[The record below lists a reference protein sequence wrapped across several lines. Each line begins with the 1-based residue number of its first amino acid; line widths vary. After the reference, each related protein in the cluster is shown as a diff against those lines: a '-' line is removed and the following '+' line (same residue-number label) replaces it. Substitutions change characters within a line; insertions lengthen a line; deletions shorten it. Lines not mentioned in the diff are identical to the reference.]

1 MTDLILAIVLGLIAL
16 LPASISGTATW
27 YATGPGAGHA
37 AAGPA
42 LRTGDWRGRHV
53 TVCATRCVPVVLD
66 DFCQCY
72 GTRVID
78 LATSDFARL
87 APLSQ
92 GIVTVTVSVGGL
104 PVAPP
109 TDVAP

>member
-1 MTDLILAIVLGLIAL
+1 VTDLILAIVLGLIAL
-16 LPASISGTATW
+16 LPASVTGTATW

-53 TVCATRCVPVVLD
+53 TVCATRCVTVVLD
-66 DFCQCY
+66 DWCACPD
-72 GTRVID
+72 RVID
-78 LATSDFARL
+78 LAAADFAEL

-92 GIVTVTVSVGGL
+92 GVLTVTITTGL
-104 PVAPP
+104 PIAPP
-109 TDVAP
+109 TDTAS